1 MKRRTSLSARAF
13 FIALNIII
21 WSAGSVLAQ
30 QAFPANQVTSD
41 VFVEDVEIQGNRR
54 IPRESILYY
63 VQTKPQDR
71 FDPAQAQRDLQ
82 AILQMGLFDPL
93 ATKLLTEDG
102 NRGGK
107 IVIFRVK
114 EYPIIRALEYRG
126 LKSATESEILTRW
139 KERRVNVSKEATFDP
154 AKTNSA
160 RLVIREL
167 LAEKGHPDAKVDVEV
182 EEISAT
188 TVALIFDISE
198 GPRVR
203 VKSIQFVGDTDKFS
217 QRRLR
222 GAMKLVKESGFFSTF
237 TSKDIYFKE
246 KLLDDLNRVQ
256 YFLGTKG
263 YLQAKFGE
271 PAIENAGKATSG
283 LPIPLPLLSKS
294 GPGLKVTIPVEVGR
308 RYKIKS
314 VTEKGVSIFQP
325 NVVKAISGLREGEW
339 IDAKKIQ
346 ENIYKGI
353 KDYYGIYGYIQAEVA
368 FIPKFIDT
376 TPEEGEVEVTLEVD
390 EGRQFALRRLE
401 FIGNTNTRDVVLRR
415 EILVNEGDPYNKRYW
430 DLSILRLN
438 QLGLFDEIKEKDA
451 ITRTDDRNQTVDID
465 LQVKEKGR
473 QQIQLN
479 GGVSGF
485 AGSFFGIEYSTNNF
499 LGYGETLSVA
509 LSGGNRQMYA
519 QFGFTEPYFMGKQV
533 SLGFNL
539 FTSKTQFIGSG
550 FNFSNSFD
558 ANSMSIFGLSSVDS
572 NTLFTQKTY
581 GGSLSLQA
589 PLGVFTK
596 RFEKLS
602 RFARLGLTYSLASNL
617 VQDPDVNRDN
627 DRTND
632 IPVSFSSPRI
642 VTSRITP
649 SFYYNSKN
657 AYLDPTNGQSILLA
671 FSMGGGI
678 LGGDVNTFSPSF
690 EYQRF
695 MPVLRRRTEKPHV
708 VAMRFR
714 ADHIRTFGSIVNTD
728 SLSFVG
734 GVPIYERFFLGG
746 ENDVRG
752 YNFRSI
758 GPVVPYRS
766 FAVTQNVVASVPNPA
781 EDPTPP
787 FIPPSTDP
795 VSNTFVDPNLVN
807 QFTGNAPLMNGCGI
821 VSSPGCNILPAGSL
835 FTPIGGDTQFILNL
849 EYRVPI
855 ISVLSVAAFADL
867 GTTFNAR
874 KYKDQ
879 VVQSKFVGIPC
890 DQPNNFCTDVSGLA
904 PIFGGVPILNFNGST
919 NGVILNGT
927 ATSVDP
933 SRGNGSLATAA
944 DLAAA
949 ADADNDGI
957 KDDDDGDGAPNGFR
971 RAFFVGESRNYS
983 IINISEGRAGL
994 LNDLRSS
1001 LVSSMG
1007 AEVRVQMP
1015 VINVPFRLIFGY
1027 NPQART
1033 DITDPRTLFIER
1045 KKVIRFSVGRTF

>member
-1 MKRRTSLSARAF
+1 MKGRISLSASAF
-13 FIALNIII
+13 LIALTYMSWPAEPI
-21 WSAGSVLAQ
+21 LAQ
-30 QAFPANQVTSD
+30 QAFPANQVTAD

-63 VQTKPQDR
+63 VQTKPQER
-71 FDPAQAQRDLQ
+71 FDPALAQRDLQ
-82 AILQMGLFDPL
+82 AILQMGMFDPL

-102 NRGGK
+102 ERGGK

-114 EYPIIRALEYRG
+114 EYPIIRDLQYRG

-139 KERRVNVSKEATFDP
+139 KEKSLQVSKESTFDP

-160 RLVIREL
+160 RLLIREL
-167 LAEKGHPDAKVDVEV
+167 LAEKGHPDAKVEVEV
-182 EEISAT
+182 EDISAT
-188 TVALIFDISE
+188 TVALIFDITE

-203 VKSIQFVGDTDKFS
+203 VKTIEFVGDTDQFS

-222 GAMKLVKESGFFSTF
+222 GAMKLVKESGLFSTF
-237 TSKDIYFKE
+237 TSKDIYFKD

-263 YLQAKFGE
+263 YLQAKYGE
-271 PAIENAGKATSG
+271 PIIESAGKTRSG
-283 LPIPLPLLSKS
+283 LPVPIPLLSKS
-294 GPGLKVTIPVEVGR
+294 GPGLKVTIPIEVGR

-314 VTEKGVSIFQP
+314 VTEKGVTYLQP
-325 NVVKAISGLREGEW
+325 NVVKAISGLREGDW

-346 ENIYKGI
+346 ENVYKGI
-353 KDYYGIYGYIQAEVA
+353 KDYYGIFGYIQAEVA
-368 FIPKFIDT
+368 FIPKFIDKNA
-376 TPEEGEVEVTLEVD
+376 EEGEIEVTLEVD
-390 EGRQFALRRLE
+390 EGRQFSLRRLE

-415 EILVNEGDPYNKRYW
+415 EMMVNEGDPYNKRFW
-430 DLSILRLN
+430 DLSILKLN

-485 AGSFFGIEYSTNNF
+485 AGSFFGVEYSTNNF
-499 LGYGETLSVA
+499 LGYGETLSIA

-550 FNFSNSFD
+550 FNFSRSFD
-558 ANSMSIFGLSSVDS
+558 PNGMSWFGLSSVDS
-572 NTLFTQKTY
+572 DTLFTQKTY
-581 GGSLSLQA
+581 GGSISLQA
-589 PLGVFTK
+589 PLGIFYRK
-596 RFEKLS
+596 SEKLA

-617 VQDPDVNRDN
+617 VQDPAVNRDT
-627 DRTND
+627 DLTNN
-632 IPVSFSSPRI
+632 IPVSFNSPRI

-657 AYLDPTNGQSILLA
+657 AYLDPTSGQSILLA
-671 FSMGGGI
+671 FNFGGGI

-695 MPVLRRRTEKPHV
+695 MPVLRRRSDKPHV

-734 GVPIYERFFLGG
+734 GIPIYERFFLGG

-766 FAVTQNVVASVPNPA
+766 YAVTQNVITRVPNPD
-781 EDPTPP
+781 DPTADP
-787 FIPPSTDP
+787 IIPSTDP
-795 VSNTFVDPNLVN
+795 ASPTFVDPGLVN
-807 QFTGNAPLMNGCGI
+807 KFTGNAPLMNGCGI
-821 VSSPGCNILPAGSL
+821 VSSPGCNILPSGSL
-835 FTPIGGDTQFILNL
+835 FTPIGGDTQFIYNL

-855 ISVLSVAAFADL
+855 VSVLSVAAFADV

-874 KYKDQ
+874 RYTNQ
-879 VVQSKFVGIPC
+879 IVQSKFVGTPC
-890 DQPNNFCTDVSGLA
+890 DQSGNFCQEISGLA
-904 PIFGGVPILNFNGST
+904 PLFGGTPIVN
-919 NGVILNGT
+919 LNGT
-927 ATSVDP
+927 TAGTILNPNGTIATVTDLDP
-933 SRGNGSLATAA
+933 
-944 DLAAA
+944 
-949 ADADNDGI
+949 DG
-957 KDDDDGDGAPNGFR
+957 DGVVPDDDGDGVPNGFR

-983 IINISEGRAGL
+983 IINISEGRSGL
-994 LNDLRSS
+994 LGDLRSS

-1015 VINVPFRLIFGY
+1015 VINVPFRLIFAY

-1033 DITDPRTLFIER
+1033 DITDPKTLFIER
-1045 KKVIRFSVGRTF
+1045 KKVVRFSVGRTF